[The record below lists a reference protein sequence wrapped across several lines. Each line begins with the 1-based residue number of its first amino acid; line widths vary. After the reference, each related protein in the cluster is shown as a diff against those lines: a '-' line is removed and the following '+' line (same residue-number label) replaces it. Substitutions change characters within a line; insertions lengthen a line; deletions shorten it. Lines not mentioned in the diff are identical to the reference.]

1 MQRNLIHL
9 LKISNMYYHE
19 SSIRVRYGETDA
31 MGVVYYGIYPLYY
44 ETGRTEMMRHL
55 GFTYRKMEE
64 MGIIM
69 PVVSMNCRY
78 LKPARYD
85 DLLTIKTIVK
95 DMPETRILFDYEIYN
110 EENHLVNAGQT
121 TLVFVDR
128 DKGRPVRIPGFL
140 REVLEPCFK

>member
-1 MQRNLIHL
+1 
-9 LKISNMYYHE
+9 MYSHE
-19 SSIRVRYGETDA
+19 TCIRVRYGETDA

-69 PVVSMNCRY
+69 PVISMNCRY
-78 LKPARYD
+78 RKPARYD

-95 DMPETRILFDYEIYN
+95 KMPESRILFDYEIYN
-110 EENHLVNAGQT
+110 EQKELVNEGQT
-121 TLVFVDR
+121 TLVFLDSE
-128 DKGRPVRIPGFL
+128 KGRPVRIPGFL
-140 REVLEPCFK
+140 KSVLEPCFR